1 MEKLKKI
8 LYLIL
13 PFFISIYQIYLI
25 DRIWHFTTKINLMI
39 GIFLICAM
47 YAIFYIFNKK
57 IEYKEISKKKVA
69 FITLISIILSS
80 IILGT
85 NFDFFTKTY
94 KESIVQIYSES
105 EETDI
110 RNFIKNISIDNTLQ
124 DHLIEIDKTANE
136 RYNLLMKQFAERENI
151 TEELK
156 ANNQMEWVKMMNN
169 IKNSVEE
176 IILKELIYV

>member
-1 MEKLKKI
+1 MENIELKERFIDERTGIEYIKVGDYYLPNLVMPPRKNIKI
-8 LYLIL
+8 GKYGRMRAKYL
-13 PFFISIYQIYLI
+13 
-25 DRIWHFTTKINLMI
+25 KE
-39 GIFLICAM
+39 
-47 YAIFYIFNKK
+47 NKK
-57 IEYKEISKKKVA
+57 AEY
-69 FITLISIILSS
+69 SIML
-80 IILGT
+80 
-85 NFDFFTKTY
+85 
-94 KESIVQIYSES
+94 
-105 EETDI
+105 
-110 RNFIKNISIDNTLQ
+110 IDNTLQ